1 MRRRGFSLIEAAFSV
16 VLVAVMFAAVMT
28 TVGAARVVRYKTDGR
43 SRGSTLAHD
52 LMAEILQVP
61 YEEPDG
67 PASLG
72 RDGGEAGGNR
82 IDFDDMP
89 PLPADEGL
97 CLVIKWAGGADGANV
112 RYTTTAGN
120 RIKTGDA
127 GAFWQIAVDKSLLY
141 EVRGTYKENVTVAT
155 TYFTGIRVMIRTG
168 SDATTRVET
177 TVPLL
182 HVQDITP

>member
-1 MRRRGFSLIEAAFSV
+1 MSRPTRRGFSLIEATFSV

-72 RDGGEAGGNR
+72 RDNGEAGGNR
-82 IDFDDMP
+82 TDFDDIDDYDGWTSSP
-89 PLPADEGL
+89 PELKGGTPLSLPAGWSRSVEVSWIVATNLALTSGTETNA
-97 CLVIKWAGGADGANV
+97 K
-112 RYTTTAGN
+112 
-120 RIKTGDA
+120 RIIVTVKH
-127 GAFWQIAVDKSLLY
+127 K
-141 EVRGTYKENVTVAT
+141 NVTMAQVTA
-155 TYFTGIRVMIRTG
+155 IRTRAFPEL
-168 SDATTRVET
+168 DR
-177 TVPLL
+177 
-182 HVQDITP
+182 